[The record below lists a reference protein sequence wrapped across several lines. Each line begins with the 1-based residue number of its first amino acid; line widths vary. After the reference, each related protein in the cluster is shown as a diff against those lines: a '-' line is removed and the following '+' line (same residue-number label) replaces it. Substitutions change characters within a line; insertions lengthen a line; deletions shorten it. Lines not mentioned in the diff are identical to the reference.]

1 MGSHNIMFLKLFYLA
16 FSLTI
21 GQSLG
26 QDIKSSV
33 PEDQEVSRS
42 PRYWTGR
49 NILDVVVVRTANGSG
64 CGMGVLGFI
73 SVLICRN
80 DGECCQTGELHTF
93 TEGKEKKFTSD
104 NLQSCFGFDLQDP
117 VDPITLK
124 VQHAGR
130 ILSFGN
136 KNGPFS
142 LSIALT
148 CK

>member
-1 MGSHNIMFLKLFYLA
+1 MFLKLFYLA

-49 NILDVVVVRTANGSG
+49 NIVDVVEVRTADGSG

-80 DGECCQTGELHTF
+80 DG
-93 TEGKEKKFTSD
+93 
-104 NLQSCFGFDLQDP
+104 
-117 VDPITLK
+117 
-124 VQHAGR
+124 
-130 ILSFGN
+130 
-136 KNGPFS
+136 
-142 LSIALT
+142 
-148 CK
+148 

>member
-1 MGSHNIMFLKLFYLA
+1 MFLKLFYLA

-42 PRYWTGR
+42 PRYWSGR
-49 NILDVVVVRTANGSG
+49 NIVDVVEVRTADGSG

-80 DGECCQTGELHTF
+80 DG
-93 TEGKEKKFTSD
+93 
-104 NLQSCFGFDLQDP
+104 
-117 VDPITLK
+117 
-124 VQHAGR
+124 
-130 ILSFGN
+130 
-136 KNGPFS
+136 
-142 LSIALT
+142 
-148 CK
+148 

>member
-1 MGSHNIMFLKLFYLA
+1 MFLKLFYLA
-16 FSLTI
+16 FGLTI

-49 NILDVVVVRTANGSG
+49 NIVDVVEVRTADGSG

-80 DGECCQTGELHTF
+80 DG
-93 TEGKEKKFTSD
+93 
-104 NLQSCFGFDLQDP
+104 
-117 VDPITLK
+117 
-124 VQHAGR
+124 
-130 ILSFGN
+130 
-136 KNGPFS
+136 
-142 LSIALT
+142 
-148 CK
+148 

>member
-1 MGSHNIMFLKLFYLA
+1 MFLKLFYLA

-42 PRYWTGR
+42 PRYRSYR
-49 NILDVVVVRTANGSG
+49 NIVDVVEVRTANGSG

-80 DGECCQTGELHTF
+80 DG
-93 TEGKEKKFTSD
+93 
-104 NLQSCFGFDLQDP
+104 
-117 VDPITLK
+117 
-124 VQHAGR
+124 
-130 ILSFGN
+130 
-136 KNGPFS
+136 
-142 LSIALT
+142 
-148 CK
+148 